1 MNGSKVGVIR
11 VSRNLLHVNQLVDF
25 IGWLNSK
32 YINNRPGNGYYEVLQ
47 VQVQK
52 QWFVICKREGRIEHL
67 SVPPALE
74 SLVMQFIRFKRETNA
89 SNTMQKIKE
98 LLGLPADCSNHTVLK
113 RIQEDVEWKKNAN
126 LQISAL
132 FGCSMSDPGRQRP
145 HEGRWTTINA
155 PTTLV
160 NKLREFLYEKEGGVL
175 PSHELSSDRGTVSST
190 NTGKS
195 S

>member
-1 MNGSKVGVIR
+1 M
-11 VSRNLLHVNQLVDF
+11 SRNLLHVNQLTDF
-25 IGWLNSK
+25 VEWLNSK
-32 YINNRPGNGYYEVLQ
+32 DINNRPGSGYYEVLQ

-52 QWFVICKREGRIEHL
+52 QWFAICKREGRVEHL
-67 SVPPALE
+67 SVPPTLE
-74 SLVMQFIRFKRETNA
+74 SLVIQFIRFKRETNA

-113 RIQEDVEWKKNAN
+113 KIQEGEKWK

-132 FGCSMSDPGRQRP
+132 FGCSMSDPGR
-145 HEGRWTTINA
+145 HEGSWTT

-160 NKLREFLYEKEGGVL
+160 NNLREILYGKEGCIL
-175 PSHELSSDRGTVSST
+175 PSDASSSNSGAVSSA
-190 NTGKS
+190 NTGES

>member
-1 MNGSKVGVIR
+1 M
-11 VSRNLLHVNQLVDF
+11 SRNLLHTNQLQDF
-25 IGWLNSK
+25 IEWLNSK
-32 YINNRPGNGYYEVLQ
+32 HINNRPGNGYYEVLQ

-52 QWFVICKREGRIEHL
+52 QWFVICKREGRVEHL
-67 SVPPALE
+67 SVPSTLE

-98 LLGLPADCSNHTVLK
+98 LLGLPADCSNYAVLK
-113 RIQEDVEWKKNAN
+113 KIQEDVEWKKNVN

-132 FGCSMSDPGRQRP
+132 FGCSMSDPGRQRIN
-145 HEGRWTTINA
+145 EGRWTTINA

-160 NKLREFLYEKEGGVL
+160 NSLKEILYGKEG
-175 PSHELSSDRGTVSST
+175 SILSSDEFSSNRGAVSNA
-190 NTGKS
+190 NTGES